1 MRTVRRV
8 TDAQVK
14 ELRMWLNQEA
24 SLKKAAMKAGMDRKS
39 ARKYRDQA
47 KLPSE
52 ARPARTWRTR
62 SDPLAEVWPELA
74 EKLTREPGLQAVTL
88 LGWLQAAYP
97 GKYPD
102 SMRRTLERRV
112 RIWKAEHGPA
122 KEVYFAQVHEP
133 GRLGASDFTHM
144 RSLGVTIAGQPFD
157 HLVYHFVL
165 THSNWEHVTVC
176 FSESFASLSE
186 GFQNAVWALGGVPWC
201 HRTDCMS
208 LAVHADG
215 QAEEFTAKYRA
226 LMAHYGVTAESTNPA
241 SAHENGDCEQGHRR
255 FKEAVA
261 QALLLRSSRDFA
273 DRAAYEV
280 FLRNVAAQRN
290 TRRQAALAV
299 ELPALHA
306 LPAARLETQER
317 QRVRVRQGSTLQIRH
332 NTYSVPARLIGEFVE
347 VRIGVEEIEVWY
359 ADALVQRMPRL
370 RGQNKHHIDY
380 RHIISW
386 LVRKPGAFARYV
398 YREEL
403 YPTTTFR
410 RAYDALQAQDRDRAD
425 KDYLQVLYLA
435 AQIGEAAVEAALQS
449 LLGGAA
455 SLTLRALRASLGQET
470 PTTVTLGLTVPT
482 VDLQQYD
489 TLLTATNTLTEGESL
504 PVGGTQKEVMDDG
517 PCWRGTDTLSSG
529 VALADD
535 AYAARGGS
543 PTSDGGDVELCRL
556 PAGAGPARVPA
567 AAGEAGRASAQGLEA
582 AAGEELAGSG
592 SEAVADQGG
601 ATTAW
606 LVERR
611 LPGSTRQCIGVWRP
625 WFGEDALHGGGGPGT
640 GALGPAVIV
649 YDLQPAGTGPAGE
662 QTRLHSQS
670 VPQALGAVGSSDPG
684 RPGLR
689 AAEPRGDGGV
699 VHVSGG
705 ALRAGQRGGH
715 EQPAV
720 LEVGAALQ
728 GPDDDGGCRGSAG
741 ASQRDRGVK
750 HPELPGGGGQTV
762 QAGRG
767 IGGRSSVGR
776 VGSAP
781 VALAALGLPTLR
793 QPAPPTIIQVGKD
806 NCR

>member
-14 ELRMWLNQEA
+14 ELRMWLNEEA

-39 ARKYRDQA
+39 ARKYRDQG

-52 ARPARTWRTR
+52 ARAPRTWRTR
-62 SDPLAEVWPELA
+62 RDPLAEVWPELA
-74 EKLTREPGLQAVTL
+74 EMLAREPALQAVTL
-88 LGWLQAAYP
+88 LDWLQSAYP
-97 GKYPD
+97 GKYSE

-112 RIWKAEHGPA
+112 RGWKAQHGPA

-133 GRLGASDFTHM
+133 GRLGSSDFTHM
-144 RSLGVTIAGQPFD
+144 RGLGVTIAGQLFD
-157 HLVYHFVL
+157 HLLYHFVL
-165 THSNWEHVTVC
+165 THSNWEHVSVC
-176 FSESFASLSE
+176 FSESFASLSA
-186 GFQNAVWALGGVPWC
+186 GFQNAVWALGGAPWR

-215 QAEEFTAKYRA
+215 QAEEFTARYQA
-226 LMAHYGVTAESTNPA
+226 LMGHYGVAAEATNPA
-241 SAHENGDCEQGHRR
+241 SAHENGDCEQSHRR

-261 QALLLRSSRDFA
+261 QALLLRGSRDFG
-273 DRAAYEV
+273 DRAAYED
-280 FLRNVAAQRN
+280 FLRNLVAQRN
-290 TRRQAALAV
+290 ARRQTALAV
-299 ELPALHA
+299 ELAALHI

-317 QRVRVRQGSTLQIRH
+317 RRVRVRQGSTLQILH

-347 VRIGVEEIEVWY
+347 VRISVEEIEVWY

-380 RHIISW
+380 RHIIGW

-425 KDYLQVLYLA
+425 RDYLQVLYLA
-435 AQIGEAAVEAALQS
+435 AQVGEAGVETALQS
-449 LLGGAA
+449 LLGGVAP
-455 SLTLRALRASLGQET
+455 LTLRALRASLGQET
-470 PTTVTLGLTVPT
+470 PTTVTFTVSVPA

-504 PVGGTQKEVMDDG
+504 PVGGTEKEIMDDD

-529 VALADD
+529 IAFADD
-535 AYAARGGS
+535 AYTARGGGS
-543 PTSDGGDVELCRL
+543 ASDGGDVELCRL
-556 PAGAGPARVPA
+556 PAGVGAARVPA
-567 AAGEAGRASAQGLEA
+567 AAAEADRTPAQGLEA

-592 SEAVADQGG
+592 PEAFAGQGG
-601 ATTAW
+601 ATTACF
-606 LVERR
+606 VERR
-611 LPGSTRQCIGVWRP
+611 FPGSTRQCVGVWGA

-640 GALGPAVIV
+640 GAFGAAGAV
-649 YDLQPAGTGPAGE
+649 YDVQLVSPGAAGE
-662 QTRLHSQS
+662 QTRLHTQS
-670 VPQALGAVGSSDPG
+670 VPQALGAVGGGDLG
-684 RPGLR
+684 RSGLR

-705 ALRAGQRGGH
+705 ALRAWQRGGH

-720 LEVGAALQ
+720 LEMGTDLQ
-728 GPDDDGGCRGSAG
+728 GPDDNSGGGGSAG
-741 ASQRDRGVK
+741 PSQRDRRVER
-750 HPELPGGGGQTV
+750 PELPGGSGQTL
-762 QAGRG
+762 QAGGG
-767 IGGRSSVGR
+767 IEGPLVGGAVWLRSGR
-776 VGSAP
+776 PRCARAP
-781 VALAALGLPTLR
+781 YAAPNRPTDDYLSGER
-793 QPAPPTIIQVGKD
+793 
-806 NCR
+806 